1 MAIKACRNS
10 IFNRAL
16 PQAMRRAAAVVRYRK
31 AGPGRKGRGEICRC
45 RLTFG
50 RAGDTLVKRAGAML
64 TAFAQ

>member
-31 AGPGRKGRGEICRC
+31 AGPGRKGWG
-45 RLTFG
+45 
-50 RAGDTLVKRAGAML
+50 K
-64 TAFAQ
+64 FAAAA